1 MGNIVIVK
9 TIVLVAIGKLLV
21 AIGKLLVAIGKLGF
35 MVVLLCIIVKCQLAT
50 SEHK

>member
-1 MGNIVIVK
+1 MDNHLVMGNIVIVK
-9 TIVLVAIGKLLV
+9 TIVLVAIGQ
-21 AIGKLLVAIGKLGF
+21 LGF